1 MVTEEMVRSAL
12 SGVRDPEL
20 GRSVVELNMI
30 RDVQVTGGKVRLTL
44 ALTTLACPLLDA
56 LSQQVRATVASI
68 PGVESVDVKLAEM
81 TEQEVRAAYA
91 QALKAKQPGGNGKD
105 GGVPTTFSVGAPNA
119 AQPES
124 MARRLSPISHL
135 IGVTSGKGGV
145 GKSVVAAMLAASLRR
160 MGHRVGVF
168 DADVTGAS
176 IPKLFGLTGN
186 LKKIPEGILPHQT
199 KTGIR
204 VVSTNLMLHNPDD
217 PVAYRGSMINS
228 LITSLWRDVVWGPLD
243 YLILDLPPGTSDAQL
258 TVMMELPVEGLI
270 MVTTPQDLAA
280 LIVRKAVRMSQ
291 DMNVRLLGIVE
302 NMSYFVCPESGKQY
316 EVFGPS
322 HVEEVTD
329 LAGVPLLARLPILP
343 DLAVSGDAGK
353 IEFFRLPE
361 MDVVAEKIRE
371 SVPQGK
377 ATRDG
382 IVAM

>member
-1 MVTEEMVRSAL
+1 MVTEEAVRQAL
-12 SGVRDPEL
+12 GKVQDPEL

-30 RDVQVTGGKVRLTL
+30 RDIQIDGSRVSLTL
-44 ALTTLACPLLDA
+44 ALTTLACPLMDSLTG
-56 LSQQVRATVASI
+56 QVRAAVAAL
-68 PGVESVDVKLAEM
+68 PGVEKAEVKVAEM
-81 TEQEVRAAYA
+81 TEAEVKAAYA
-91 QALKAKQPGGNGKD
+91 QMLQGAPHTPGGNGKEPVSFNL
-105 GGVPTTFSVGAPNA
+105 GGTSTA
-119 AQPES
+119 PES
-124 MARRLSPISHL
+124 MARRLSPVSHM

-145 GKSVVAAMLAASLRR
+145 GKSVVAALLASSLRR

-168 DADVTGAS
+168 DVDVTGAS

-199 KTGIR
+199 PNGIR

-228 LITSLWRDVVWGPLD
+228 LIKSLWRDVVWGPLD

-258 TVMMELPVEGLI
+258 TVMSELPLEGLV

-280 LIVRKAVRMSQ
+280 LIVRKAVRLSR

-302 NMSYFVCPESGKQY
+302 NMSYFVCPETGTRH

-322 HVEEVTD
+322 HVEEVTA
-329 LAGVPLLARLPILP
+329 LAEVPLLARLPILP
-343 DLAVSGDAGK
+343 ALAEASDAGK
-353 IEFFRLPE
+353 IEQFQWPE
-361 MDVVAEKIRE
+361 MDAVAEKVRASLPE
-371 SVPQGK
+371 GK